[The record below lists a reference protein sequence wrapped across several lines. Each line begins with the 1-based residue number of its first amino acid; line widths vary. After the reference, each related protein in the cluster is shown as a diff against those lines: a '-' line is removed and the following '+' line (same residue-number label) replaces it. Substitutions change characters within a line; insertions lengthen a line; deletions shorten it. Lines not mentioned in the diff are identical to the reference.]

1 MDVIEIIGPIYIGTI
16 SISHNTT
23 YIYIYILYTFNI
35 IIIRF
40 LILNIG
46 NVPALPGNFY
56 GIEILMY

>member
-1 MDVIEIIGPIYIGTI
+1 MDVIGIIGPIYIGTI
-16 SISHNTT
+16 SISYNTT
-23 YIYIYILYTFNI
+23 YIIYTFNI

-56 GIEILMY
+56 GIDILMY